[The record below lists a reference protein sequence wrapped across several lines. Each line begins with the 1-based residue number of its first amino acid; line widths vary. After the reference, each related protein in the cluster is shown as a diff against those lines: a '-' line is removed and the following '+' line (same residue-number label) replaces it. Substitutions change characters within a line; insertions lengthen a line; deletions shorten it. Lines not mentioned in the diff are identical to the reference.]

1 MGVVLDS
8 TVLISGERRGQSL
21 AQILKSL
28 RIALGEVD
36 VALSVITIVELTHGI
51 YRAKSDAD
59 RERRR
64 TFAQE
69 LRRDIT
75 VHPVTVEIA
84 ELAGR
89 IEGEQAARGINIAF
103 EDLLIGATALQ
114 IGYQLATLNV
124 RHFQL
129 IPGLSVLPL
138 YLLRC
143 RLDASPST
151 PLFLFP
157 PCAACAPGY
166 ILNPGLVLG
175 SNRARLIQLF
185 SAPKVRQ
192 NLAQRVSA
200 G

>member
-8 TVLISGERRGQSL
+8 TVLISGERRGQSV

-36 VALSVITIVELTHGI
+36 VAISVITIVELTHGI
-51 YRAKSDAD
+51 YRAKSDSD

-69 LRRDIT
+69 LRRDML
-75 VHPVTVEIA
+75 VHPVTIEVA

-89 IEGEQAARGINIAF
+89 IEGEQAAQGVNIAF

-138 YLLRC
+138 
-143 RLDASPST
+143 
-151 PLFLFP
+151 
-157 PCAACAPGY
+157 
-166 ILNPGLVLG
+166 
-175 SNRARLIQLF
+175 
-185 SAPKVRQ
+185 
-192 NLAQRVSA
+192 
-200 G
+200 